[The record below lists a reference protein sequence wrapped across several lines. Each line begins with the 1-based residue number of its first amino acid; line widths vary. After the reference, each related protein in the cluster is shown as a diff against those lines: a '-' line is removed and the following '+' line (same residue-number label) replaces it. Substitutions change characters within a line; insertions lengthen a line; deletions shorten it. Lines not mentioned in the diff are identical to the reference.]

1 MTPTTLTPSLSTVPA
16 RALLAVDGRGAPQD
30 AAFTAAVR
38 ALFAV
43 RAALGARDDVPLEG
57 TYEQHAQD
65 GAVTPGH
72 GLRFDLGAPHGWHW
86 TLAVPAPDVRTADAV
101 TTAAARFGAPVVLR
115 AQQEQRVA
123 QLVHRG
129 PYDDEQP
136 SLDAL
141 YAFVAEQG
149 LRPAG
154 PHTEVYLTDPG
165 TTAPAELRTVLRVP
179 VWTG

>member
-1 MTPTTLTPSLSTVPA
+1 MTPTTLAPSLSTVPA

-30 AAFTAAVR
+30 APFTAAVR

-57 TYEQHAQD
+57 TYTQD
-65 GAVTPGH
+65 GDA
-72 GLRFDLGAPHGWHW
+72 LRFDLGAPHGWHW
-86 TLAVPAPDVRTADAV
+86 TLAVPAPDGRTADAV

-115 AQQEQRVA
+115 AQPGQRVA

-141 YAFVAEQG
+141 HAFVAEQG

>member
-30 AAFTAAVR
+30 APFTAAVR

-57 TYEQHAQD
+57 TYTQD
-65 GAVTPGH
+65 GDAS
-72 GLRFDLGAPHGWHW
+72 RFDLGAPQGWHW
-86 TLAVPAPDVRTADAV
+86 TLAVPAPDARTADAV

-123 QLVHRG
+123 QLVHHG

-141 YAFVAEQG
+141 HAFVAEQG